1 MIIKKKYNILYSI
14 IDFFFQNSFI
24 FSICRII
31 NDYKPNQKIIIFDVG
46 CYVGN
51 FSREIKKKISKKLKA
66 TYYLFDPN
74 PYLKL
79 KDFNYYCVGISNE
92 VTKKRFN
99 YNTYFP
105 SSGSGFSNIT
115 RDDLLW
121 NLSRKLITFD
131 LFKKFKQFTVR
142 TNTLDNFCHQKK
154 IFRIDVL
161 KIDTEGHE
169 LEVLNGA
176 KKILNKTKIIQI
188 EIMGK
193 KNLFKKKF
201 IKVND
206 YLQRYKFKLLK
217 KKRQLLASFLSN
229 IKIIDCLYIRN

>member
-1 MIIKKKYNILYSI
+1 MIIKKNYNVLYNV
-14 IDFFFQNSFI
+14 IDFLFQNSFI
-24 FSICRII
+24 FSISRII
-31 NDYKPNQKIIIFDVG
+31 NDSKPNKRVNIFDVG
-46 CYVGN
+46 CYIGN
-51 FSREIKKKISKKLKA
+51 FSREIKKNISKKLKA
-66 TYYLFDPN
+66 NYYLFDPN
-74 PYLKL
+74 PYIQLN
-79 KDFNYYCVGISNE
+79 DFNYHCIGISNKI
-92 VTKKRFN
+92 TKKKFN

-121 NLSRKLITFD
+121 NLSRKLLTFN

-169 LEVLNGA
+169 FEVLNGA
-176 KKILNKTKIIQI
+176 KKILNKTRIIQI

-193 KNLFKKKF
+193 KKLFGKKF
-201 IKVND
+201 AKVNNFLKK
-206 YLQRYKFKLLK
+206 YEFKLLK
-217 KKRQLLASFLSN
+217 TKRQWIASFLSN
-229 IKIIDCLYIRN
+229 IIIVDYLYIRN